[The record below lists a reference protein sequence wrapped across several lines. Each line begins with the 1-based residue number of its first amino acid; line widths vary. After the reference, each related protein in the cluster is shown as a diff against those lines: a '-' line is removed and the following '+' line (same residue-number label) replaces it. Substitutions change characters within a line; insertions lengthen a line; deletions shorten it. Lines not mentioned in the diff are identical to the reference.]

1 MSVIPTLENQM
12 QENAEFFSKTEF
24 FSKSELHRKTQT
36 RLTEDK

>member
-1 MSVIPTLENQM
+1 M